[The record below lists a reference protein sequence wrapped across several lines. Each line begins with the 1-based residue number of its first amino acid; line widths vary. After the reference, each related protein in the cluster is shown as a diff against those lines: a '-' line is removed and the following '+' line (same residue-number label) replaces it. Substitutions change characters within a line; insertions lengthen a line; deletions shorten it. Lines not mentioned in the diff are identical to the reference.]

1 MKNSTLIILIA
12 LILSNCQKTEIDCSK
27 KESYLEQCKISGK
40 VKSIKSR
47 AFELIE
53 TNNGN
58 YEKGKEKLTFFG
70 HRYDKEINPSGY
82 LVSWTNYENNTKEI
96 KTKNVYSYNS
106 DNIKTSEIIYDQADK
121 VTFKRIIDV
130 ENNLAIKMTDFNENG
145 KIESYSENELNDI
158 GQITKQIQFKDINK
172 KQKNYSFIYKY
183 KDCKI
188 SKCKTLDRNNE
199 IISEIE
205 YRYNKNEMTYLSSKD
220 KSGLNT
226 YIIKRNEI
234 EPKNF
239 ESIKTD
245 KDGKVISEKLE
256 ITDNFNNIIKEIKND
271 KVTLENIY
279 TYDNKN
285 NWITMKRFKNNKPFE
300 IVIRNIEYYK

>member
-1 MKNSTLIILIA
+1 MIA
-12 LILSNCQKTEIDCSK
+12 LILSNCQKAEIDCSE
-27 KESYLEQCKISGK
+27 KETYLEKCKLFGNI
-40 VKSIKSR
+40 KSIKSR

-53 TNNGN
+53 TKNRN

-70 HRYDKEINPSGY
+70 HRYDKEISLSGY
-82 LVSWTNYENNTKEI
+82 LLNWTNYENNSEEI
-96 KTKNVYSYNS
+96 KTKNVYTYNS
-106 DNIKTSEIIYDQADK
+106 NNIKTSEIIYDKVDK
-121 VTFKRIIDV
+121 VTLKRVIDI
-130 ENNLAIKMTDFNENG
+130 ENNLALKMTDYNENG
-145 KIESYSENELNDI
+145 EIESYSENELNDI

-172 KQKNYSFIYKY
+172 KQKNYSFIYEY
-183 KDCKI
+183 KDCRI
-188 SKCKTLDRNNE
+188 SKYITLDKNDE
-199 IISEIE
+199 LISEIE

-226 YIIKRNEI
+226 YTIKRNEI
-234 EPKNF
+234 EPKKV

-245 KDGKVISEKLE
+245 KNGKVISKKIE
-256 ITDNFNNIIKEIKND
+256 ISDNFNNTIKVIEND

-300 IVIRNIEYYK
+300 IVIRNFEYYK

>member
-1 MKNSTLIILIA
+1 MKNSTLVVLIA

-27 KESYLEQCKISGK
+27 KESYLEQCKILGK
-40 VKSIKSR
+40 VKSIKSQV
-47 AFELIE
+47 FELTKTE
-53 TNNGN
+53 NGN
-58 YEKGKEKLTFFG
+58 YKKRKPKLVSFG
-70 HRYDKEINPSGY
+70 HRYYKEINQNGY
-82 LVSWTNYENNTKEI
+82 LTNWINYENNSEEI
-96 KTKNVYSYNS
+96 KSKSLLEYNNE
-106 DNIKTSEIIYDQADK
+106 NIKTSEIIYDKTDK
-121 VTFKRIIDV
+121 IIFKRIIDV
-130 ENNLAIKMTDFNENG
+130 ENNLALKMTDYNENG

-158 GQITKQIQFKDINK
+158 GQITKQIQFKDVNK
-172 KQKNYSFIYKY
+172 KQKNYSFIYEY

-188 SKCKTLDRNNE
+188 SKSKTLDRNDE

-234 EPKNF
+234 EPKKI

-245 KDGKVISEKLE
+245 KDGKVISGKLE
-256 ITDNFNNIIKEIKND
+256 ITDNFNNIIKEIEND

>member
-12 LILSNCQKTEIDCSK
+12 LILSNCQTTQIDCSE
-27 KESYLEQCKISGK
+27 KETYLEKCKLFGK
-40 VKSIKSR
+40 IKSIKSR

-53 TNNGN
+53 TKNRN

-70 HRYDKEINPSGY
+70 HRYDKEISPSGY
-82 LVSWTNYENNTKEI
+82 LLSWTNYENNSEEI
-96 KTKNVYSYNS
+96 KTKNVYTYNS
-106 DNIKTSEIIYDQADK
+106 NNIRTSEIIYDKANK
-121 VTFKRIIDV
+121 VTFKRVIDI
-130 ENNLAIKMTDFNENG
+130 ENNTALRMIDYNENG

-158 GQITKQIQFKDINK
+158 GQITRQIQFKDVNK
-172 KQKNYSFIYKY
+172 EQKIYSFIYEY

-188 SKCKTLDRNNE
+188 SKYITLDRNDE
-199 IISEIE
+199 LMSETE
-205 YRYNKNEMTYLSSKD
+205 YRYNKNETTLLSSKD

-234 EPKNF
+234 EPNKF

-245 KDGKVISEKLE
+245 KDGKVISKKLE
-256 ITDNFNNIIKEIKND
+256 ITDNFNNTIKVIEND
-271 KVTLENIY
+271 KVISENIY

-300 IVIRNIEYYK
+300 IVIRNFEYYK